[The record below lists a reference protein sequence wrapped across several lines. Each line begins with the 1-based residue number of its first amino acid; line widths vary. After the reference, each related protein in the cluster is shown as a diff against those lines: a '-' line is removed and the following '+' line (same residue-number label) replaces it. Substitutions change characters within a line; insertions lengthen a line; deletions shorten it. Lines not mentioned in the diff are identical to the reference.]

1 MLTIRTKI
9 VYGGGIFLEMRKLQ
23 LVGRASFSVAL
34 PPDWIKEYKLKPSD
48 QITITQEEDGSLR
61 LVPGT
66 MPEKKEIKITIDVD
80 RCKHPGLLKRL
91 IVGGYLKGCDS
102 IELVSKHS
110 ISENHRREIRNA
122 IDGLMG
128 LRIIES
134 TSDHVTIQCV
144 IDHTKFPIV
153 PLLKRL
159 CELASSMYWD
169 SLQALKDKDNSLAA
183 GVINRENETN
193 KIYWLSQ
200 RQLAAA
206 AVDKSILNK
215 VGLKRTSDLSL
226 YRAISSR
233 MWAVSTYAA
242 DIASNKLAIEN
253 GVSDAD
259 LQKIIRLGKMVH
271 EINSNTCK
279 AFFNGD
285 VIMANNTIET
295 FNTIEETK
303 DELTNDVGSRIK
315 DVQVLMHLMNI
326 IRDVHRVGR
335 YGRAIA
341 EMTINNFVAEKNN
354 LP

>member
-1 MLTIRTKI
+1 M
-9 VYGGGIFLEMRKLQ
+9 EMRKLQ
-23 LVGRASFSVAL
+23 LVGRASFSVTL
-34 PPDWIKEYKLKPSD
+34 PPDWIREYKLKPSD
-48 QITITQEEDGSLR
+48 RITISKEEDGSLR

-66 MPEKKEIKITIDVD
+66 MPEEKEIKITIDAD
-80 RCKHPGLLKRL
+80 RCKYPGLLGRL

-102 IELVSKHS
+102 IEVVSKHT
-110 ISENHRREIRNA
+110 ISENHRREIRDA

-128 LRIIES
+128 LGIIES

-144 IDHTKFPIV
+144 IDHPKFPIV

-169 SLQALKDKDNSLAA
+169 AVQSLKDKDSSLAT
-183 GVINRENETN
+183 GIINRENEAN

-206 AVDKSILNK
+206 AIDKSILNK
-215 VGLKRTSDLSL
+215 VGLKTTSDLAL
-226 YRAISSR
+226 YRGISSR

-242 DIASNKLAIEN
+242 DIARNKLAIEN

-285 VIMANNTIET
+285 VIMANNTIESYKP
-295 FNTIEETK
+295 IEETK
-303 DELTNDVGSRIK
+303 DELTKDIGPRIK
-315 DVQVLMHLMNI
+315 DVQSLTHLMNI
-326 IRDVHRVGR
+326 IRDIHRVGR
-335 YGRAIA
+335 YAKSIA